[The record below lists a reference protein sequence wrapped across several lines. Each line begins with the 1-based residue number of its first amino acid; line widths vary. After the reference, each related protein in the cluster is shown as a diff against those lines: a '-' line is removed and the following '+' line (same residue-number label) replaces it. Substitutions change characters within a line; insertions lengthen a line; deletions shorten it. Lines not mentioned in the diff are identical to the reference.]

1 MEDKDTN
8 PKTDK
13 KNQDFNESP
22 NKKIPPLNTTIDSLS
37 AELEEVK
44 KDLQKRKNENIT
56 LKILF
61 YTGLLV
67 LLVGFLYSNSVL
79 QRAHMRS
86 LEKNIISLEQR
97 LSGDI
102 GQIKIKLEHNIQ
114 EGRELKLIEGA
125 NIFTVLERMD
135 HTISKLKPK
144 NEKIVV
150 LLNQVRTNTN
160 EFSQLL
166 KNQQENSRL
175 KVNH

>member
-1 MEDKDTN
+1 MVDKDTY
-8 PKTDK
+8 PKPDK
-13 KNQDFNESP
+13 KNPNFNEPP
-22 NKKIPPLNTTIDSLS
+22 NEKTHSLTTTIDSLS

-44 KDLQKRKNENIT
+44 RSLQKRKNENTT
-56 LKILF
+56 LKILV

-97 LSGDI
+97 LSYDI
-102 GQIKIKLEHNIQ
+102 GQIEMALEQDIQ

-125 NIFTVLERMD
+125 NIFTVLKRMD
-135 HTISKLKPK
+135 YAISKLEPK
-144 NEKIVV
+144 KEKIV
-150 LLNQVRTNTN
+150 LLVNQVRLNTT

-166 KNQQENSRL
+166 KNQPESSKL
-175 KVNH
+175 K